1 MEHGNTSILIDD
13 AQKNCLDNGSQY
25 KFDETKINFDYN
37 MNYIHKWSW
46 LKLEMKHFVQ
56 ILVEA
61 KNFALQIDMS
71 TSKPKE
77 LEPYYN

>member
-1 MEHGNTSILIDD
+1 
-13 AQKNCLDNGSQY
+13 
-25 KFDETKINFDYN
+25 
-37 MNYIHKWSW
+37 
-46 LKLEMKHFVQ
+46 MKHFVQ